1 MDFDYFHQT
10 LSSKERVLLTFI
22 VMVGFFMAILD
33 TTIVDIVVPKMMA
46 PLSTDLYG
54 VQWVITS
61 YMMAAATALL
71 FTENLA
77 KYIGYPYTFIIGL
90 GIFTFSSALCGMAQN
105 LPQMILYRVLQG
117 IGEAFIAASAQTI
130 LLSAYPPHKRG
141 LAMGVFGLGVS
152 FAPALG
158 PLLGGFITEILNWRW
173 IFYINV
179 PIGILNFLAAL
190 LFLPKSLGKT
200 KIFHFNFLSY
210 FFIASATVSLLI
222 MLSKGQQYGWYQSDL
237 ILLLFFVSIF
247 SFLFYFL
254 NELLSKE
261 PLINLSI
268 YLIPEFG
275 FTMGMHFFTL
285 GFGMYQLFYLL
296 PLYYENLKGLTTF
309 QAGLQILHFAL
320 FIGIFSIVSGYL
332 SDKISPLKILFFSL
346 CLFLFTSFF
355 LVPKLNYYTPLSKA
369 TLLTIPLGIAIG
381 TFFAPLTSLSLRHLG
396 PLTGL
401 GVVLM
406 HYQRFVGG
414 SFGTALATNRLE
426 YHTNENFL
434 RISELQNY
442 VYIKNFV
449 EEKTALAE
457 KFFSSEIAGKK
468 ISALLYKAQYIQA
481 LSWSFQE
488 TFKEVSFWGV
498 LGLLFITTL
507 YIYRKF
513 KPKKHPSKPEE

>member
-254 NELLSKE
+254 
-261 PLINLSI
+261 
-268 YLIPEFG
+268 Y
-275 FTMGMHFFTL
+275 
-285 GFGMYQLFYLL
+285 
-296 PLYYENLKGLTTF
+296 
-309 QAGLQILHFAL
+309 
-320 FIGIFSIVSGYL
+320 
-332 SDKISPLKILFFSL
+332 
-346 CLFLFTSFF
+346 
-355 LVPKLNYYTPLSKA
+355 
-369 TLLTIPLGIAIG
+369 
-381 TFFAPLTSLSLRHLG
+381 
-396 PLTGL
+396 
-401 GVVLM
+401 
-406 HYQRFVGG
+406 
-414 SFGTALATNRLE
+414 
-426 YHTNENFL
+426 
-434 RISELQNY
+434 
-442 VYIKNFV
+442 
-449 EEKTALAE
+449 
-457 KFFSSEIAGKK
+457 
-468 ISALLYKAQYIQA
+468 
-481 LSWSFQE
+481 
-488 TFKEVSFWGV
+488 
-498 LGLLFITTL
+498 
-507 YIYRKF
+507 
-513 KPKKHPSKPEE
+513 